1 MVLSQLERPRARG
14 GGGSDG
20 DDLGHAFARRPVRA
34 RRKVGA
40 EPSVV
45 EMSVGVDQARQG
57 QREGDSWVGGAST
70 WYARS
75 SLVSVP
81 FGFRPQSLQ
90 GNYLS
95 ILRLLDMS
103 VNLVFNCHLGP
114 GLEISFVGLGPSGAW
129 LAPCA
134 QDAVVISERPG
145 GSKEVLL
152 VLAHHESELR
162 APACGVGISGGSRLF
177 NFGPAFRSTA
187 WRRLVLST
195 PRRRRMSVDLV
206 RIVDSIH
213 RDKNISKDILFEGI
227 QSALTTAARK
237 HYPEAA
243 EIEVRI
249 DPDSGAIE
257 ATKDG
262 VKMDPSEL
270 GRIAAQTA
278 KQVIIQK
285 IREAERDSLFDE
297 FEDQRSDLVTGTVQ
311 RFEGGA
317 VIVNL
322 GKTDAILPRSEQIPG
337 ESYHPNE
344 RIRAIILD
352 VRKVGQRVKI
362 ILSRTHPD
370 FVRRLFEL
378 EIPEIADQ
386 IIAIRALAR
395 EAGYRSKVAVT
406 SIDTKV
412 DAVGACVGVRGTRI
426 KNIVDELGGERID
439 IVRWN
444 ESLQV
449 LIPNALQPAEIDE
462 VMLCHLLGRGI
473 VLVRDDQLSLAIGRR
488 GQNVRLASKLVGWDI
503 EIMTAEE
510 LEEVIEKAVKAF
522 EKIEVVDVELAER
535 LVEQGIL
542 SYDDLSVMEITD
554 LVNTIEGL
562 TEEQATEIVA
572 RAEVLAEE
580 QTDELPRRKGSRGSA
595 ASEPARSSIPWK
607 KENRIAPQTRRPSAQ
622 ERRRRVCGAEMP
634 MIQEDTADA
643 AIGELDSALPTE
655 LASEIDGESFP
666 DDGPDSERDE
676 ASEEEIHDVALAA
689 ESSSYSPQ
697 GHEVTSPP
705 SEHDQGAGIRIV
717 TEAVEQTAPE
727 HAAGCTRIE
736 LPNGPSQKDGRI
748 GRATILLR
756 SAAKCRRFDGAR
768 TSRHAAPGPGLG
780 QPATDWFP
788 SSASSARNSRAG
800 LAYYR

>member
-1 MVLSQLERPRARG
+1 
-14 GGGSDG
+14 
-20 DDLGHAFARRPVRA
+20 
-34 RRKVGA
+34 
-40 EPSVV
+40 
-45 EMSVGVDQARQG
+45 
-57 QREGDSWVGGAST
+57 
-70 WYARS
+70 
-75 SLVSVP
+75 
-81 FGFRPQSLQ
+81 
-90 GNYLS
+90 
-95 ILRLLDMS
+95 
-103 VNLVFNCHLGP
+103 
-114 GLEISFVGLGPSGAW
+114 
-129 LAPCA
+129 
-134 QDAVVISERPG
+134 
-145 GSKEVLL
+145 
-152 VLAHHESELR
+152 
-162 APACGVGISGGSRLF
+162 
-177 NFGPAFRSTA
+177 
-187 WRRLVLST
+187 
-195 PRRRRMSVDLV
+195 MSVDLV

-213 RDKNISKDILFEGI
+213 RDKNIPKDILFDGI

-243 EIEVRI
+243 DIEVHI
-249 DPDSGAIE
+249 DRETGAID

-270 GRIAAQTA
+270 GRISAQTA

-297 FEDQRSDLVTGTVQ
+297 FEDQRADLVTGTVQ

-322 GKTDAILPRSEQIPG
+322 GKTDGILPRGEQIPG

-406 SIDTKV
+406 SIDTKI

-462 VMLCHLLGRGI
+462 VMLCHLLGRAI

-510 LEEVIEKAVKAF
+510 LDEVIDKAVKAF
-522 EKIEVVDVELAER
+522 EKIAGVETELAER

-542 SYDDLSVMEITD
+542 SYDDLSVMEIAD

-562 TEEQATEIVA
+562 SEEQATEIVA

-580 QTDELPRRKGSRGSA
+580 LSEELPRRKGGRAAAALLEAPPSNDETGPSGNDDSPAEETRSVELTAENGTSPDDSA
-595 ASEPARSSIPWK
+595 DHIQTDTQTHSPAIPSDSTGIH
-607 KENRIAPQTRRPSAQ
+607 R
-622 ERRRRVCGAEMP
+622 
-634 MIQEDTADA
+634 
-643 AIGELDSALPTE
+643 SALPPEQDDVVGNE
-655 LASEIDGESFP
+655 LPSDES
-666 DDGPDSERDE
+666 PDSEGDE
-676 ASEEEIHDVALAA
+676 ASDDEIHDLTLAV
-689 ESSSYSPQ
+689 ETSGLSPQ
-697 GHEVTSPP
+697 GHEVTSQP
-705 SEHDQGAGIRIV
+705 HDDDQGAAIRIV
-717 TEAVEQTAPE
+717 TDAVELGGPLGPSGPATAPVSE
-727 HAAGCTRIE
+727 PAG
-736 LPNGPSQKDGRI
+736 P
-748 GRATILLR
+748 
-756 SAAKCRRFDGAR
+756 AR
-768 TSRHAAPGPGLG
+768 PV
-780 QPATDWFP
+780 QPALP
-788 SSASSARNSRAG
+788 STSEKRGSHEQEPQDGDQS
-800 LAYYR
+800 

>member
-1 MVLSQLERPRARG
+1 
-14 GGGSDG
+14 
-20 DDLGHAFARRPVRA
+20 
-34 RRKVGA
+34 
-40 EPSVV
+40 
-45 EMSVGVDQARQG
+45 
-57 QREGDSWVGGAST
+57 
-70 WYARS
+70 
-75 SLVSVP
+75 
-81 FGFRPQSLQ
+81 
-90 GNYLS
+90 
-95 ILRLLDMS
+95 
-103 VNLVFNCHLGP
+103 
-114 GLEISFVGLGPSGAW
+114 
-129 LAPCA
+129 
-134 QDAVVISERPG
+134 
-145 GSKEVLL
+145 
-152 VLAHHESELR
+152 
-162 APACGVGISGGSRLF
+162 
-177 NFGPAFRSTA
+177 
-187 WRRLVLST
+187 
-195 PRRRRMSVDLV
+195 MSVDLV

-237 HYPEAA
+237 HYPEAG

-262 VKMDPSEL
+262 VKMDPAEL

-297 FEDQRSDLVTGTVQ
+297 FEDQRGDLVTGTVQ

-362 ILSRTHPD
+362 ILSRTHSD

-462 VMLCHLLGRGI
+462 VMLCHLLGRAI

-510 LEEVIEKAVKAF
+510 LDEVIEKAVKAF
-522 EKIEVVDVELAER
+522 EKIEIVETELAER

-542 SYDDLSVMEITD
+542 SFDDLSVMEIAD

-562 TEEQATEIVA
+562 TEEQAVEIVA
-572 RAEVLAEE
+572 RAEVLAEAQSE
-580 QTDELPRRKGSRGSA
+580 ELPRRKGAREHRANQHPSSRYSKTERA
-595 ASEPARSSIPWK
+595 RRVRSPRATNLCQPMTRARHSQILIYQHPAQIWTPRLQSPARPCH
-607 KENRIAPQTRRPSAQ
+607 PSRQ
-622 ERRRRVCGAEMP
+622 MQSR
-634 MIQEDTADA
+634 TN
-643 AIGELDSALPTE
+643 
-655 LASEIDGESFP
+655 
-666 DDGPDSERDE
+666 
-676 ASEEEIHDVALAA
+676 
-689 ESSSYSPQ
+689 SPQ
-697 GHEVTSPP
+697 RT
-705 SEHDQGAGIRIV
+705 ARIRSM
-717 TEAVEQTAPE
+717 
-727 HAAGCTRIE
+727 TR
-736 LPNGPSQKDGRI
+736 
-748 GRATILLR
+748 
-756 SAAKCRRFDGAR
+756 
-768 TSRHAAPGPGLG
+768 
-780 QPATDWFP
+780 PATTRSTTWP
-788 SSASSARNSRAG
+788 WRSRNPVIRPMAT
-800 LAYYR
+800 R